1 MIRTALAVAAAALFP
16 ILAAQLPYTAGAIPR
31 AQAQVATSTD
41 AVLPST
47 TTVAAIEAM
56 AIDMAVETVE
66 KMTEE
71 QAVHVF
77 NEMSTAKVVEMMGKM
92 DVVKVSA
99 IWGDME
105 PPKAGAVMEDVPVET
120 ASQIIGLVSEDRLV
134 ARLPEMTPQ
143 KMWQISPEL
152 LQDRMPGVNAMHL
165 NAWTRPQVPDDL
177 PAPIPGEA
185 TDDRA
190 VYVVPEARSNE
201 WALVVGSPAPFVN
214 IWAKFAR
221 PLDDIRVVL
230 DGFGASQPVDT
241 PDLPAGAIANSFF
254 SISLGDIAPRDVVA
268 AAAIAFV
275 DKSWLDSNQ
284 VHKWSIQFSRFDEGL
299 NSWVPSPSK
308 RIRED
313 QERLTFA
320 VVVPGFSTFA
330 ITGSQ
335 DLPELPFAVEDLS
348 IVPESPVE
356 GEPFEMVASIGNA
369 GAERAVYPA
378 VLWVDGSIEAAETVS
393 VDAGGTAEVA
403 FTVRRPAGTYSIRLG
418 RRIVEVGVGAPAPR
432 PPATGGIAPTTGR
445 LALAGTAGLLLILA
459 GVWLRRRGRPGA
471 DGSI

>member
-1 MIRTALAVAAAALFP
+1 MIRTALAIVAAALLP
-16 ILAAQLPYTAGAIPR
+16 ILAAQLPYTASAIPQV
-31 AQAQVATSTD
+31 QAQVATSTD
-41 AVLPST
+41 AVLPPT

-56 AIDMAVETVE
+56 SIDMAVETVGQ
-66 KMTEE
+66 MTQEE
-71 QAVHVF
+71 AVHVF
-77 NEMSTAKVVEMMGKM
+77 NEMGTAKVVEMMGKM

-120 ASQIIGLVSEDRLV
+120 ASQIVGLVSEDRLV
-134 ARLPEMTPQ
+134 ARLPEMSAQ
-143 KMWQISPEL
+143 KLWQIPPEL
-152 LQDRMPGVNAMHL
+152 LHDRMPGVNAMHL
-165 NAWTRPQVPDDL
+165 NAWTRPQVPEDL

-190 VYVVPEARSNE
+190 VYVVPEVRSDE
-201 WALVVGSPAPFVN
+201 WALVIGSPSPFVN

-221 PLDDIRVVL
+221 PLDDLRVVL

-254 SISLGDIAPRDVVA
+254 SISLGDVASRDVVA

-299 NSWVPSPSK
+299 NTWVPSPSK
-308 RIRED
+308 RIAENI
-313 QERLTFA
+313 ERLTFA

-330 ITGSQ
+330 ITGSR
-335 DLPELPFAVEDLS
+335 DLPALAFAVEDLRV
-348 IVPESPVE
+348 VPDSPVE
-356 GEPFEMVASIGNA
+356 GEPIEVVASIGNT

-378 VLWVDGSIEAAETVS
+378 VLWVAGSIEAARTVS
-393 VDAGGTAEVA
+393 VDASGTSEVA

-418 RRIVEVGVGAPAPR
+418 RQIVELSVGAPAPR
-432 PPATGGIAPTTGR
+432 PPATGGIAPTTR
-445 LALAGTAGLLLILA
+445 LLALAGAVGLLLVLA
-459 GVWLRRRGRPGA
+459 GVWLRRPR
-471 DGSI
+471 D